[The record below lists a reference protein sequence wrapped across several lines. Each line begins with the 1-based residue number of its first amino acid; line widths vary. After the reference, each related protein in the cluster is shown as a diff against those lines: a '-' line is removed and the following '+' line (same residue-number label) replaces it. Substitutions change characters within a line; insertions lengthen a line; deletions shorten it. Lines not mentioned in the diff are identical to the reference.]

1 MENKSI
7 WSKYLEKNEKILD
20 KNLSVDV
27 LIIGGGISG
36 VLTAYNLNN
45 SGLKI
50 ALVERN
56 EIGSGITSKM
66 TAKVTLLQDILTKI
80 DEKDLD
86 LYLKSQ
92 IDGLKILKSII
103 EDNNLD
109 CCFKKNTSYLYTIKR
124 VI

>member
-20 KNLSVDV
+20 KNISVDV
-27 LIIGGGISG
+27 LIIWGRISG

-66 TAKVTLLQDILTKI
+66 TAKVTLLQDILTKL

-92 IDGLKILKSII
+92 IDGLKILK
-103 EDNNLD
+103 
-109 CCFKKNTSYLYTIKR
+109 
-124 VI
+124 

>member
-20 KNLSVDV
+20 KNISVDV

-66 TAKVTLLQDILTKI
+66 TAKVTLLQDILT
-80 DEKDLD
+80 
-86 LYLKSQ
+86 YPA
-92 IDGLKILKSII
+92 
-103 EDNNLD
+103 
-109 CCFKKNTSYLYTIKR
+109 
-124 VI
+124 